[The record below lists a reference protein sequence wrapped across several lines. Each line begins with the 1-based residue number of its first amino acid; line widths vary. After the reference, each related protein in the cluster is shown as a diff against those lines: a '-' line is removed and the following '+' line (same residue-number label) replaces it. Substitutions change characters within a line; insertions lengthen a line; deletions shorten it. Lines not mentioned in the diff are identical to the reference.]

1 VTTERDALARLLDS
15 ITAWGCS
22 EGDDLSWPPDVTMS
36 LLAAKDAL
44 AAPPAPERAEIERLV
59 AALAKH
65 ASERGSC
72 PDRGMC
78 LTPHVAN
85 EDAARASLLAAF
97 DRALAAQDGLRE
109 RVAALERAAGAV
121 EEPLRLMLH
130 ACQGP
135 LADLVRRCHRDLPHN
150 HDTLRVIRSSMER
163 LTAAHGDLAA
173 ALRALSTP
181 AAPKKET
188 EHHE

>member
-1 VTTERDALARLLDS
+1 VTTKPLTEKELARALR
-15 ITAWGCS
+15 AAS
-22 EGDDLSWPPDVTMS
+22 EWSDDRP
-36 LLAAKDAL
+36 AADP
-44 AAPPAPERAEIERLV
+44 APPAPERAEIERLV
-59 AALAKH
+59 DEYVDARDECMI
-65 ASERGSC
+65 SGSGI
-72 PDRGMC
+72 DYARSR
-78 LTPHVAN
+78 
-85 EDAARASLLAAF
+85 AAREALLAAF